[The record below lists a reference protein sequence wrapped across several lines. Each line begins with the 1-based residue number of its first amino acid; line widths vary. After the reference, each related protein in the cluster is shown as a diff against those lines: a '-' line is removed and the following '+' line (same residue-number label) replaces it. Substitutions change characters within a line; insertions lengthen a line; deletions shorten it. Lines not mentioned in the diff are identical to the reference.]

1 MIPRLD
7 QELDELLGRHL
18 AGRLDPE
25 LGRAATAFRAA
36 LTTSVS
42 RPGRRR
48 LLLWG
53 AGAALAAGLAVA
65 WVMSGARDVRSP
77 HTSPPPSLA
86 LQSTEPPALP
96 VVQSTTWTPVTDDGT
111 ALLDDQ
117 PVRQLRRRIVDQFEW
132 YDARSNATVRRVIP
146 REQFI
151 LIGVQTD

>member
-1 MIPRLD
+1 MNPRLD
-7 QELDELLGRHL
+7 QDLDQLLGRHF
-18 AGRLDPE
+18 ADQLDPH
-25 LGRAATAFRAA
+25 LGRSARAFRADFA
-36 LTTSVS
+36 HAVS
-42 RPGRRR
+42 RLPRGR

-53 AGAALAAGLAVA
+53 AGAALAAGLAIA
-65 WVMSGARDVRSP
+65 WVMSGARDARSP
-77 HTSPPPSLA
+77 NVSPPRAIAMKSAPVES
-86 LQSTEPPALP
+86 P